1 MKSKLVS
8 LKNFI
13 KIRRSRLSKKSL
25 VMTNGCFDILHAGHI
40 EYLYKSRK
48 LGDKLLI
55 AVNSDKS
62 IKLLKGKKRP
72 IINFNDRIKIL
83 SSLNFV
89 DFIIKFDAK
98 TPDRLYKMIKP
109 NILTKGDEYKKI
121 NLIAGSNDVLKAGG
135 KVKLI
140 NMKKNYSTTN
150 IINKIKCI

>member
-1 MKSKLVS
+1 MKSKLIS
-8 LKNFI
+8 I
-13 KIRRSRLSKKSL
+13 KEIQKIKRVKLAKKSL

-62 IKLLKGKKRP
+62 VKLLKGSKRP
-72 IINFNDRIKIL
+72 IINFKDRIKIL
-83 SSLNFV
+83 SSLVFV
-89 DFIIKFDAK
+89 DFIIKFDSK
-98 TPDRLYKMIKP
+98 TPDELYKIIKP

-121 NLIAGSNDVLKAGG
+121 SLIAGSKHVIESGG

-140 NMKKNYSTTN
+140 KMKKNYSTTN
-150 IINKIKCI
+150 IIKKIKCI